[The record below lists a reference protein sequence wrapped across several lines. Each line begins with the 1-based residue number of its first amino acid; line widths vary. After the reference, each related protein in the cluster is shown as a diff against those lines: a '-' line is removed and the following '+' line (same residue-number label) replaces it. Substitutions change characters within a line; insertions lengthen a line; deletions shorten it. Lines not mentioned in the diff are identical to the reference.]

1 MNRGSE
7 IRALRRVAKGSGI
20 ALIALSGLFMG
31 PVAAAE
37 AKPHLS
43 DVAEVENILFAA
55 AIAHE
60 VSEKCPNLSARR
72 MKAIAMAWQLRSRA
86 NDLGYSDAEI
96 RAYVE
101 SDVEKSRMRSKG
113 ESFLKQNGVSYSDP
127 ETFCAF
133 GRAEIAKSSAIGA
146 LLKAR

>member
-1 MNRGSE
+1 MSG
-7 IRALRRVAKGSGI
+7 AKFTPI
-20 ALIALSGLFMG
+20 ATLLKAVLPVVLACAMG
-31 PVAAAE
+31 PATAAQ

-43 DVAEVENILFAA
+43 DVAEIENILFAA

-60 VSEKCPNLSARR
+60 VSEKCASISARR
-72 MKAIAMAWQLRSRA
+72 MKAIGMAWQLRARA

-96 RAYVE
+96 RAYVD
-101 SDVEKSRMRSKG
+101 SDAEKSRMRAKG
-113 ESFLKQNGVSYSDP
+113 EAFLKQNGVSYSDP